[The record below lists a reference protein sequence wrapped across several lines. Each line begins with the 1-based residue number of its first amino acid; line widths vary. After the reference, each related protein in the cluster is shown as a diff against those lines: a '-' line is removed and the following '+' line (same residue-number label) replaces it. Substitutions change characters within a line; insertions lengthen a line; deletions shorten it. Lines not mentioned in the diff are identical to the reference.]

1 MRLVTWNVAGRV
13 RRQPE
18 QAEVLARSG
27 ADVVA
32 LQEVTATTL
41 PLWRASCEAMGLVAC
56 ECSLDAAPAAAGR
69 RRLGVLVAARVPLR
83 RLDPPPVPWPER
95 VLCCAAAMSS

>member
-1 MRLVTWNVAGRV
+1 VRLVTWNVAGRV

-32 LQEVTATTL
+32 LQEVTARTL
-41 PLWRASCEAMGLVAC
+41 RPWRASCEAMGLMVC
-56 ECSLDAAPAAAGR
+56 ECSLDAAPAVKDLLAHGNMQ
-69 RRLGVLVAARVPLR
+69 RLLGA
-83 RLDPPPVPWPER
+83 D
-95 VLCCAAAMSS
+95 